1 MKRTAKPKQH
11 AGQDSVK
18 NSMSKSGLLF
28 AGLNRD
34 IKLLLVCNLVGSFG
48 DGIYAFLLP
57 VYMREKLNA
66 TPAEVGMLYAVTNLS
81 AAATLFLAGILADKY
96 DRKKVMIAGWL
107 SWLPVPLIFS
117 VAGNWVYMLPGMVM
131 WGFWLGGP
139 SSTAYIITATRKDKL
154 TLAFTAVSAMWSAGY
169 IFSPAIGG
177 YLAETIGMQFVFYS
191 AFVLYASACSILFF
205 VRSQHVPKS
214 VKNTQEEHYSFL
226 ELLKNKKLL
235 RLSIFFASIMF
246 FLMMFRPLLSQ
257 FLRDVY
263 YYNDFGIGFL
273 GSVSFAS
280 AAVVGVV
287 IGRFGDRKG
296 KTYALTVLLI
306 LCSISTTLL
315 VMLGNFQILLLSF
328 IAAGGSYTIWSLMNA
343 IVGPLAPE
351 NCRARWASVPQ
362 TVSMFSSII
371 APYLGGALYETSPY
385 FPFLAATI
393 AMVLLAVLTAT
404 KLRNC

>member
-1 MKRTAKPKQH
+1 MPE
-11 AGQDSVK
+11 
-18 NSMSKSGLLF
+18 SGLVSS
-28 AGLNRD
+28 GLGRD
-34 IKLLLVCNLVGSFG
+34 VKLLLACNLVGSFG

-57 VYMREKLNA
+57 VYVREKLGA
-66 TPAEVGMLYAVTNLS
+66 TPAEVGILYAVTNLS
-81 AAATLFLAGILADKY
+81 AAATLLLAGVLADRY

-117 VAGNWVYMLPGMVM
+117 VARNWVAMLPGMVM

-139 SSTAYIITATRKDKL
+139 SGTAYIITATRKEKV

-169 IFSPAIGG
+169 VFSPAIGG

-191 AFVLYASACSILFF
+191 AFILYASACSILLFI
-205 VRSQHVPKS
+205 RSQHVPRITENS
-214 VKNTQEEHYSFL
+214 QEEHYSLL
-226 ELLKNKKLL
+226 ELLKNRKLL

-246 FLMMFRPLLSQ
+246 CLMMFRPLVSQ
-257 FLRDVY
+257 FLMDMY
-263 YYNDFGIGFL
+263 HYNDFGIGFL

-280 AAVVGVV
+280 SAVLGVA

-296 KTYALTVLLI
+296 KPYALTVLLI
-306 LCSISTTLL
+306 LCSVSTTLL
-315 VMLGNFQILLLSF
+315 VTLGNFQILVLSF
-328 IAAGGSYTIWSLMNA
+328 IAAGASYTIWSLMNA

-385 FPFLAATI
+385 YPFIAATI
-393 AMVLLAVLTAT
+393 AMVLLATLTVT
-404 KLRNC
+404 KLKEAAERI

>member
-1 MKRTAKPKQH
+1 MPE
-11 AGQDSVK
+11 
-18 NSMSKSGLLF
+18 SGLV
-28 AGLNRD
+28 ASGLGRD
-34 IKLLLVCNLVGSFG
+34 VKLLLACNLVGSFG

-57 VYMREKLNA
+57 VYVREKLGA
-66 TPAEVGMLYAVTNLS
+66 TPAEVGILYAVTNLS
-81 AAATLFLAGILADKY
+81 AAATLLLAGVLADRY

-117 VAGNWVYMLPGMVM
+117 VARNWVAMLPGMVM

-139 SSTAYIITATRKDKL
+139 SGTAYIITATRKEKV

-169 IFSPAIGG
+169 VFSPAIGG

-191 AFVLYASACSILFF
+191 AFILYASACSILLFI
-205 VRSQHVPKS
+205 RSQHVPRITENS
-214 VKNTQEEHYSFL
+214 QEEHYSLL
-226 ELLKNKKLL
+226 ELLKNRKLL

-246 FLMMFRPLLSQ
+246 CLMMFRPLVSQ
-257 FLRDVY
+257 FLMDMY
-263 YYNDFGIGFL
+263 HYNDFGIGFL

-280 AAVVGVV
+280 SAVLGVA

-296 KTYALTVLLI
+296 KPYALTVLLI
-306 LCSISTTLL
+306 LCSVSTTLL
-315 VMLGNFQILLLSF
+315 VTLGNFQILVLSF
-328 IAAGGSYTIWSLMNA
+328 IAAGASYTIWSLMNA

-385 FPFLAATI
+385 YPFIAATI
-393 AMVLLAVLTAT
+393 AMVLLATLTVT
-404 KLRNC
+404 KLKEAAERI